1 MFNRRLGIFSIAALC
16 IGLVSYSSG
25 INGDTI
31 KNIIGDSDTAR
42 LLSDIPKD
50 IGGVIKRV
58 YEILGNPKDNFQQAM
73 TGFENAAHRNNPN
86 SRGHGDYSRIYEMMD
101 INTIISQLQTMKLRE
116 GKNKNKPDSVLI
128 YESYMPV
135 ADNVQ

>member
-1 MFNRRLGIFSIAALC
+1 MFNRRLGILSVAALC
-16 IGLVSYSSG
+16 IGLVSYSG
-25 INGDTI
+25 INGDTV
-31 KNIIGDSDTAR
+31 KNIIGDSETAR

-58 YEILGNPKDNFQQAM
+58 YEILGNPRENFQQAM
-73 TGFENAAHRNNPN
+73 TGFENSAHRNNPN

-101 INTIISQLQTMKLRE
+101 INTIISQLQALKLRE
-116 GKNKNKPDSVLI
+116 NSNKPDSVLI

-135 ADNVQ
+135 ADNIQ